1 VPAAEP
7 GIYRA
12 EVTRIGG
19 GPPAR
24 AEIRW
29 LVGGL
34 DREMADPRLND
45 AGLREMARASGGR
58 FTTEASGAA
67 VAALTRE
74 AARLAERPPEWRDA
88 WHTGWMFAAI
98 VALVSAEWA
107 LRRRWGLR

>member
-1 VPAAEP
+1 
-7 GIYRA
+7 
-12 EVTRIGG
+12 
-19 GPPAR
+19 
-24 AEIRW
+24 
-29 LVGGL
+29 
-34 DREMADPRLND
+34 MADPRLND
-45 AGLREMARASGGR
+45 AGLREMTRASGGR

-67 VAALTRE
+67 VATLTRE